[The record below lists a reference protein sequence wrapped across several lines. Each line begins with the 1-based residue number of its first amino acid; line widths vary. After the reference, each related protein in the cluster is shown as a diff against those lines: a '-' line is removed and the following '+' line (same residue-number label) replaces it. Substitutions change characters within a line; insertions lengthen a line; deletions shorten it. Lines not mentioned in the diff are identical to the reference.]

1 MATRTEGRQYVAN
14 PATLPEGT
22 LAGLLFET
30 VETWDKADA
39 LRRKVDGEWRSFSHA
54 EILQTVGRVS
64 LGLRALG
71 LERGDRVAI
80 LSENRPEWAEA
91 DFAALCTGI
100 EDVPVYAT
108 LPANQVKYILDDSG
122 VRLVFVS
129 TAEQL
134 AKVQEVWDGLPAVER
149 VVVFDD
155 VEDDDDR
162 VMTFRELVALGAREE
177 DAGKGGDL
185 KERALSVQ
193 PDDVATILYTSGTTG
208 PPKGVML
215 THRNIYSNTMAV
227 KPILPMLPEDI
238 GLSFLPLCH
247 ILQRMVDY
255 RQFHAGM
262 TICYAD
268 IADVAMALS
277 EVHPT
282 IVVSTPRLYEK
293 VYNAVMSATGVK
305 GRLVLWAKEVG
316 QRNADARLSGRSPS
330 PGTRLQFAIA
340 DRLVF
345 RKLRARVG
353 GRLKF
358 FVSGGAPLAEH
369 IARFFYSAG
378 IMVLEGYGLTETSPV
393 TNVNTLDDFRFGT
406 VGKAVPGTEIMIADD
421 GEILVRGPQ
430 VMKGYFN
437 LPDATREAIDKDGW
451 FRTGDIGEI
460 DADGYL
466 RITDRKK
473 DLIVTAGG
481 KNIAPQPIENYVK
494 QSPLIEEA
502 VMLGDRR
509 PYPIILVVPSFP
521 ILRDWAAKQGITEAN
536 DGALLEDE
544 RVARRLEE
552 EVFNLVA
559 DFARFERPKK
569 IGLLATEFTVESGEL
584 TPTMKVKR
592 RVVENRYAD
601 VITALY
607 GEEDNVQVVDDE

>member
-1 MATRTEGRQYVAN
+1 MPTRTDGRQYVAN

-22 LAGLLFET
+22 LAGLLFEA
-30 VETWDKADA
+30 VETWDKADV
-39 LRRKVDGEWRSFSHA
+39 LRRKVDGEWRTVSHA
-54 EILQTVGRVS
+54 EILQVVRRVS
-64 LGLRALG
+64 LGLQALG
-71 LERGDRVAI
+71 LKRGDRVAI

-108 LPANQVKYILDDSG
+108 LPPNQVKYILEDSG
-122 VRLVFVS
+122 ARLVFVS
-129 TAEQL
+129 SAEQL
-134 AKVQEVWDGLPAVER
+134 AKIQAVWGGLPELER
-149 VVVFDD
+149 VLVFDD
-155 VEDDDDR
+155 VVEDDDR

-177 DAGKGGDL
+177 DAGKGGDF
-185 KERALSVQ
+185 KERALAVE

-215 THRNIYSNTMAV
+215 THQNIYANTQAV
-227 KPILPMLPEDI
+227 KPLLPMLPEDV
-238 GLSFLPLCH
+238 GLSFLPLSH

-268 IADVAMALS
+268 IADVATALG
-277 EVHPT
+277 EVQPT

-293 VYNAVMSATGVK
+293 VYNAVMSATGVRGK
-305 GRLVLWAKEVG
+305 LVRWAKAVG
-316 QRNADARLSGRSPS
+316 QRNADARLAGRAPS
-330 PGTRLQFAIA
+330 LGTRLQFAVA

-369 IARFFYSAG
+369 IAHFFYGAG
-378 IMVLEGYGLTETSPV
+378 IMLLEGYGLTETSPV

-437 LPDATREAIDKDGW
+437 LPDATREAIDADGW

-494 QSPLIEEA
+494 RSPLVEEA

-509 PYPIILVVPSFP
+509 PYPIMLVVPNFES
-521 ILRDWAAKQGITEAN
+521 LRDWASGRGINEPDDAT
-536 DGALLEDE
+536 LLEDE
-544 RVARRLEE
+544 RVKDHMEE
-552 EVFNLVA
+552 AVFGLVT

-569 IGLLATEFTVESGEL
+569 IGFLPTEFTVEGGEL

-592 RVVENRYAD
+592 RVVESRYAD
-601 VITALY
+601 VIQALY
-607 GEEDNVQVVDDE
+607 GEEDDVQVGDED

>member
-1 MATRTEGRQYVAN
+1 K
-14 PATLPEGT
+14 L
-22 LAGLLFET
+22 
-30 VETWDKADA
+30 
-39 LRRKVDGEWRSFSHA
+39 
-54 EILQTVGRVS
+54 
-64 LGLRALG
+64 
-71 LERGDRVAI
+71 
-80 LSENRPEWAEA
+80 
-91 DFAALCTGI
+91 
-100 EDVPVYAT
+100 
-108 LPANQVKYILDDSG
+108 
-122 VRLVFVS
+122 
-129 TAEQL
+129 
-134 AKVQEVWDGLPAVER
+134 ER
-149 VVVFDD
+149 VVTFDD
-155 VEDDDDR
+155 VEDEDDR
-162 VMTFRELVALGAREE
+162 VMTFREMVALGAREE
-177 DAGKGGDL
+177 DAGKGADFR
-185 KERALSVQ
+185 ERALSVK

-215 THRNIYSNTMAV
+215 THQNIYSNTQAV
-227 KPILPMLPEDI
+227 KPLLPMVSADV

-255 RQFHAGM
+255 RQFQAGM

-268 IADVAMALS
+268 IS
-277 EVHPT
+277 EVAQALGEIHPT

-305 GRLVLWAKEVG
+305 GKLVRWAKGVG
-316 QRNADARLSGRSPS
+316 QRAADARLAGRRPAL
-330 PGTRLQFAIA
+330 GTRLQFAIA

-345 RKLRARVG
+345 HKLRERVG

-406 VGKAVPGTEIMIADD
+406 VGKAVPGTELMIADD

-437 LPDATREAIDKDGW
+437 LPDATAEAIDDDGW
-451 FRTGDIGEI
+451 FHTGDIGEI

-494 QSPLIEEA
+494 QSTLVEEA

-509 PYPIILVVPSFP
+509 PYPVILVVPAFDA
-521 ILRDWAAKQGITEAN
+521 LRDWASRQGVTETDDA
-536 DGALLEDE
+536 ALLENE
-544 RVARRLEE
+544 QVKRHLED
-552 EVFNLVA
+552 EVFGLVS

-569 IGLLATEFTVESGEL
+569 IGMLATEFTVEGGEL

-592 RVVENRYAD
+592 RVVESRYAD
-601 VITALY
+601 VIDALY
-607 GEEDNVQVVDDE
+607 GQEESIQVSDDE